1 MAKRIPET
9 CLKKYSFTSRDV
21 WLPFNS
27 GVVRFRFLFGLI
39 FLRSVFLTA
48 LMRLRL
54 FTGVRR
60 ARIVTMKY
68 WEGVLFSKSKPRSPL
83 SSRYRIPQLGF
94 SGFIKLFLV
103 LAVFGLLLVFF
114 QKEFDGL
121 LKELV
126 GGTFLVNG
134 KNLESFK

>member
-1 MAKRIPET
+1 MPEKVFFYFKRR
-9 CLKKYSFTSRDV
+9 SAAFQ
-21 WLPFNS
+21 
-27 GVVRFRFLFGLI
+27 
-39 FLRSVFLTA
+39 LRSCTFSFSFWVNLSPKRFFNGIDEA
-48 LMRLRL
+48 A
-54 FTGVRR
+54 V
-60 ARIVTMKY
+60 VY
-68 WEGVLFSKSKPRSPL
+68 WSAKGQNRNNEILGRSLVLKIETEISAFIQIQ
-83 SSRYRIPQLGF
+83 IPQLGF